1 MFKNSLLS
9 LRYRFLDSWFVAA
22 SHFESWL
29 HLGAG
34 PPRLAI
40 SPPYSGTSRMVDK
53 PVMVSF
59 LLSSKTSSVRDL
71 NTSGESAYTHLL
83 NCEWIYLRKIKANT
97 TQHERNKCCIETS
110 DGMWRCQNSCYFVES
125 GAYSTYSYSCCMR
138 NPYACMQHGPTT
150 ASTSPS
156 FNCFLGQ
163 AVIFSANHIP
173 QIEVQTG
180 KGAVQL

>member
-1 MFKNSLLS
+1 MAS
-9 LRYRFLDSWFVAA
+9 RFG
-22 SHFESWL
+22 SWL

-71 NTSGESAYTHLL
+71 NTSGESAYTHVL
-83 NCEWIYLRKIKANT
+83 NCEFTYEKSRQLQRNMSATSAAYKQVTVPKLMLFCWKRCLQYLQLLVLHEESIRMYAPWSHDNRHIIAN
-97 TQHERNKCCIETS
+97 I
-110 DGMWRCQNSCYFVES
+110 
-125 GAYSTYSYSCCMR
+125 
-138 NPYACMQHGPTT
+138 HG
-150 ASTSPS
+150 
-156 FNCFLGQ
+156 FLGQ
-163 AVIFSANHIP
+163 AVILSANHIP

>member
-22 SHFESWL
+22 SHFERWL

-71 NTSGESAYTHLL
+71 NTSGESRLHSLAKLWMNLL
-83 NCEWIYLRKIKANT
+83 TKNQGKYKAT
-97 TQHERNKCCIETS
+97 WAQQVLHRNKWRYVTVPKLMLFCWKRCLQYLQLLVLHEESIRMYAAWSHDSQHISIIQLLFGAGS
-110 DGMWRCQNSCYFVES
+110 DF
-125 GAYSTYSYSCCMR
+125 
-138 NPYACMQHGPTT
+138 
-150 ASTSPS
+150 
-156 FNCFLGQ
+156 
-163 AVIFSANHIP
+163 FS
-173 QIEVQTG
+173 
-180 KGAVQL
+180 